1 MSYNIYPN
9 HGGSY
14 IDSFDWIKDKKVTI
28 NTVNEKDNKCFQYT
42 VTVAASYSETEKKK
56 AQWIRKI
63 KPFISKYKWEII
75 NFPSQQVD

>member
-14 IDSFDWIKDKKVTI
+14 IDSFDWIKYKKLNI

-42 VTVAASYSETEKKK
+42 VTVAASYNETEKKN

>member
-42 VTVAASYSETEKKK
+42 VTVAASYNETEKKN

-63 KPFISKYKWEII
+63 KPFISKYKREII

>member
-42 VTVAASYSETEKKK
+42 VTVAASYNEKEKKK
-56 AQWIRKI
+56 CSMNK
-63 KPFISKYKWEII
+63 K
-75 NFPSQQVD
+75 N